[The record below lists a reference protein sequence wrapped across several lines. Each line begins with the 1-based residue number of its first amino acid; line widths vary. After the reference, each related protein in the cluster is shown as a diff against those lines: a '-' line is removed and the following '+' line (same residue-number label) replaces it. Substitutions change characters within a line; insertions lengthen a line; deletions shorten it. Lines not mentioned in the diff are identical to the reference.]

1 MQNLRRFKFVLAICL
16 LASGSMLLVPL
27 SAEATPGVTV
37 TFVQNAGTNPSLTSS
52 QTDQG
57 SSGMNLTLASNLTP
71 VFSDPGYTFSYWS
84 TNPSGGG
91 TEYPD
96 GAFYSF
102 NSDLTLYAQWQGSN
116 HTVTFYENANSND
129 QTESYQVAN
138 VPTQLTPIQDLS
150 PTFSNPNYSFKDW
163 TTSPDGSGT
172 SYSDGAVFDF
182 RSAQSLFAQWAPNQ
196 VSLSFASNTSGGTVS
211 DLMAQFGSTV
221 NLPSGSTFART
232 NYSLV
237 GWNTTPSGSG
247 TEYQPG
253 AQITVSGAETFYAQW
268 APDAE
273 TLLFSA
279 NTGSGSVSPITVE
292 YGSSANL
299 PSGGS
304 LSKSGSTMIGW
315 NTAPDGSGTEY
326 QPGAQITVSG
336 TETFY
341 AMWSRDTYTISFVV
355 PGGSAQTAAISV
367 SAGTTTNLPA
377 APKSSKPNNSFAG
390 WFTSATGGQL
400 AGMAGATYAATG
412 TITLYAQ
419 WTSKAT
425 VGLEFSDNG
434 GFGHIPARTVSAGSA
449 VIIPAGTGL
458 HRAGYIFRGWAS
470 MPRASISNVR
480 IGSRLILT
488 RTKILYA
495 LWRRVLPA
503 TTPQVLVGSIGIF
516 SPNSSV
522 VTAAMRHEIAL
533 TAIGINQR
541 NRTMVLIYGYAT
553 SKDSGHG
560 SALLSLQRALAVEKQ
575 LNRDLVGLNDVGVIV
590 HAKGEGRLTNSVLAS
605 FRKVEIFAN

>member
-1 MQNLRRFKFVLAICL
+1 VILRFFNRIGRPIVAVAISFVGVVAWSSA
-16 LASGSMLLVPL
+16 ASALPP
-27 SAEATPGVTV
+27 PGMTV
-37 TFVQNAGTNPSLTSS
+37 TFHNNAPGSNLEVM
-52 QTDQG
+52 QTDNTSASLQG
-57 SSGMNLTLASNLTP
+57 FSTMGFSNSNYFFEDWNTQPNGSGTS
-71 VFSDPGYTFSYWS
+71 FSDQAI
-84 TNPSGGG
+84 
-91 TEYPD
+91 YPFTAD
-96 GAFYSF
+96 V
-102 NSDLTLYAQWQGSN
+102 DLYAQWIQ
-116 HTVTFYENANSND
+116 VTHSVLFYENLSGTDLTNAV
-129 QTESYQVAN
+129 QTGNAPQS
-138 VPTQLTPIQDLS
+138 LS
-150 PTFSNPNYSFKDW
+150 SEASLNIVYPNHTFEDW
-163 TTSPDGSGT
+163 NTARDGSGAAF
-172 SYSDGAVFDF
+172 SDQAIYSFVADL
-182 RSAQSLFAQWAPNQ
+182 SL
-196 VSLSFASNTSGGTVS
+196 
-211 DLMAQFGSTV
+211 
-221 NLPSGSTFART
+221 
-232 NYSLV
+232 
-237 GWNTTPSGSG
+237 
-247 TEYQPG
+247 
-253 AQITVSGAETFYAQW
+253 YAQW
-268 APDAE
+268 KPETE

-279 NTGSGSVSPITVE
+279 NSGSGSISPITVT
-292 YGSSANL
+292 YGTSANL
-299 PSGGS
+299 PSGSS

-326 QPGAQITVSG
+326 QPGAQITVSAG
-336 TETFY
+336 ETFY

-400 AGMAGATYAATG
+400 AGMAGATYTATG

-470 MPRASISNVR
+470 TPRASISNVR